1 MKFFQSKQSK
11 EEKLKF
17 KMISQKMIQ
26 ILTFLK
32 AKIFYKKFKRIS
44 KSLILI
50 LHNAQILSSKLKIL
64 MIKKDYLKKSYHK
77 ND

>member
-44 KSLILI
+44 KRHSLILQ
-50 LHNAQILSSKLKIL
+50 NAQILSSKLKIL